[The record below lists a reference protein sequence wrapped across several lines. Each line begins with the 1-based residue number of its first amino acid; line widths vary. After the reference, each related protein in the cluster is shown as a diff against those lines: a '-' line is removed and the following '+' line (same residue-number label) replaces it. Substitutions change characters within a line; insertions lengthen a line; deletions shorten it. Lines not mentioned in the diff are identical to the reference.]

1 MGAEIL
7 RSVKGGYNKESFI
20 NKLDAYNK
28 LITAMHNGMPSDE
41 ARLELAQIQQR
52 PMFREKGG
60 FFGKIGYSIE
70 DADAYIADL
79 EMNITRTFK

>member
-28 LITAMHNGMPSDE
+28 LITAMHNGMSSDD
-41 ARLELAQIQQR
+41 AKIELAQIQQK
-52 PMFREKGG
+52 PMSKEKGG
-60 FFGKIGYSIE
+60 LFGKVGYSIE

>member
-1 MGAEIL
+1 MGADIL

-20 NKLDAYNK
+20 TKLDAYNK
-28 LITAMHNGMPSDE
+28 LITAMQNGLPSDK

-52 PMFREKGG
+52 PMQKEKGG
-60 FFGKIGYSIE
+60 LFGKIGYSIE

-79 EMNITRTFK
+79 ETNIVRTFK

>member
-20 NKLDAYNK
+20 KKLDAYNK
-28 LITAMHNGMPSDE
+28 LITDMQNGLPSDK
-41 ARLELAQIQQR
+41 ARIELANIQQK
-52 PMFREKGG
+52 PMKVEKTG
-60 FFGKIGYSIE
+60 FFGKEGYSIE

-79 EMNITRTFK
+79 EMNIVRTFK

>member
-1 MGAEIL
+1 MGADIL

-20 NKLDAYNK
+20 TKLDAYNK
-28 LITAMHNGMPSDE
+28 LITAMQNGLPSDK

-52 PMFREKGG
+52 PMHKEKGG
-60 FFGKIGYSIE
+60 LFGKIGYSVE

-79 EMNITRTFK
+79 ETNIVRTFK

>member
-28 LITAMHNGMPSDE
+28 LITAMHNGMSSDD
-41 ARLELAQIQQR
+41 AKIELAQIQQK
-52 PMFREKGG
+52 PMSKEKGG
-60 FFGKIGYSIE
+60 LFGKVGYSIE

-79 EMNITRTFK
+79 EMNIIRTFK